1 MKNLSEQGAWR
12 CAYVHT
18 RKTGNAGQAD
28 FSCLPEGLGLSAAD
42 RCVVHPRKTLSLA
55 AVDAL
60 RSTAP
65 RPNAIPLI
73 SVNRP
78 YSVSGLIYSASM
90 AG

>member
-1 MKNLSEQGAWR
+1 MKNLAEQGAWR
-12 CAYVHT
+12 GAYVHT

-28 FSCLPEGLGLSAAD
+28 FSSLPSGLGLGTAA

-65 RPNAIPLI
+65 RPNAI
-73 SVNRP
+73 S
-78 YSVSGLIYSASM
+78 
-90 AG
+90 

>member
-1 MKNLSEQGAWR
+1 MKNLAEQGAWR
-12 CAYVHT
+12 CAYVNT
-18 RKTGNAGQAD
+18 RKTGNAGQTD
-28 FSCLPEGLGLSAAD
+28 FSCLPAGLGLSAAD
-42 RCVVHPRKTLSLA
+42 HCVVHPRKTLSLA

-78 YSVSGLIYSASM
+78 
-90 AG
+90 